1 MLLRWLWRDGAV
13 RGSKRYAVGMAFLGR
28 GNKTDLRPDNGAA
41 SGTLLFCSQRL
52 ERRAA
57 ELQGVIRGV
66 HACGVLGAF
75 VGVRLAQLTGRMRVF
90 FFFFFPKTFPP
101 GFHSCTEHHAGR
113 SIGREAGS
121 GRRDARVSPDTT
133 ACSMP
138 CPPAPGGCLIRSRVR
153 D

>member
-1 MLLRWLWRDGAV
+1 MVQHPGGCYFALKEWSGELPSCKGSFAACMHVVFLVPLL
-13 RGSKRYAVGMAFLGR
+13 
-28 GNKTDLRPDNGAA
+28 
-41 SGTLLFCSQRL
+41 
-52 ERRAA
+52 
-57 ELQGVIRGV
+57 
-66 HACGVLGAF
+66 AF
-75 VGVRLAQLTGRMRVF
+75 VSLSSQGACEFFFVF
-90 FFFFFPKTFPP
+90 FFSTSFPP

-113 SIGREAGS
+113 SMGREAGS